1 MEKSYNQR
9 WKESG
14 TTLTY
19 KEWRRRED
27 DKMASFD
34 GIKAPNLNDSALYK
48 KTINEMAKV
57 GGYKET
63 TSGKTTFGI
72 NNNVLLVGGL
82 LIVGAIGF
90 VVYKKIKKNG

>member
-1 MEKSYNQR
+1 M

-14 TTLTY
+14 TTLSY

-27 DKMASFD
+27 DKMASFT
-34 GIKAPNLNDSALYK
+34 APSVSLQNNPAYK
-48 KTINEMAKV
+48 KTVEDMKKA

-72 NNNVLLVGGL
+72 KNSVLIIGGL
-82 LIVGAIGF
+82 IVVGAIGF